1 MLDSK
6 GFRSV
11 IHDLEHNNEEFIAA
25 LNRFIMIAVN
35 LIKDFGELRE
45 EIVDYD
51 DIYQILITDINFNFW
66 IKISNGTIIYKK
78 GINREASFRVK
89 YEKDIFIKILK
100 REMEGSDAYMK
111 GLIKVDGDL
120 TQGLRFTKLFR
131 LLLKFINNGVKIQ
144 E

>member
-1 MLDSK
+1 MLDLK

-11 IHDLEHNNEEFIAA
+11 IHDLERNNEEFITA

-35 LIKDFGELRE
+35 LIKEIEELKE
-45 EIVDYD
+45 EIVDFD
-51 DIYQILITDINFNFW
+51 EVYQILITDINFNFW

-89 YEKDIFIKILK
+89 YKKDIFIKILK
-100 REMEGSDAYMK
+100 REMAGSDAYMK

-120 TQGLRFTKLFR
+120 TQGLRFIKLFR
-131 LLLKFINNGVKIQ
+131 LLLKFINNGIKIT
-144 E
+144 

>member
-11 IHDLEHNNEEFIAA
+11 IHDLERNNEEFITA

-35 LIKDFGELRE
+35 LIKEIEELKE

-51 DIYQILITDINFNFW
+51 DIYQILISDINFNFW

-100 REMEGSDAYMK
+100 REMAGSDAYMK

-120 TQGLRFTKLFR
+120 TQGLRFIKLFR
-131 LLLKFINNGVKIQ
+131 LLLKFINNGLKI
-144 E
+144 